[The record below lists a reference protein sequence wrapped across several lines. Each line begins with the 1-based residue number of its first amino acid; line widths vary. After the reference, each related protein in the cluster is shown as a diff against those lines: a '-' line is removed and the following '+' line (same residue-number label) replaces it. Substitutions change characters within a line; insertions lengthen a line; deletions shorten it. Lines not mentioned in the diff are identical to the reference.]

1 MSRRKDSASGTYEVN
16 YCKNHHILDKWCV
29 KKTKLNLI
37 DVCQVL
43 YNDGREI
50 REDGGFRNISWF
62 LLTLTDGSVT
72 CYLEMQIDNDMK
84 MSVDNIMG
92 VDYVNEYLKM
102 LMYVDKKE
110 WKDFFECLIV
120 KKNHKFFLECS
131 RC

>member
-1 MSRRKDSASGTYEVN
+1 MSRRKDSASGIYEVN
-16 YCKNHHILDKWCV
+16 YSKNHHILDKWCT

-37 DVCQVL
+37 DICQVV

-50 REDGGFRNISWF
+50 REDVAFRNISWF

-72 CYLEMQIDNDMK
+72 CLEMQIDNDMK

-92 VDYVNEYLKM
+92 AEYVNEYLKM

-110 WKDFFECLIV
+110 WKDFFECLIA
-120 KKNHKFFLECS
+120 KKNQKFFLECS
-131 RC
+131 RY